1 MSAYTHLILTVF
13 IVFTVTACGGGGG
26 GGGDVN
32 SGGNDNLQQLPENT
46 VPVYTDKNV
55 GLPPLPT
62 N

>member
-13 IVFTVTACGGGGG
+13 IVFTVAACGG

-32 SGGNDNLQQLPENT
+32 SGGNNNLQQLPENT
-46 VPVYTDKNV
+46 VPVYTDNNV